1 MPAPAAVNTL
11 GMSSKQ
17 RKGMTMAKSAVV
29 PDGVEEP
36 EDHKAPDEDV
46 KTVTVSGIEVTV
58 EMASLD
64 DWKLTK
70 LLRKMEDD
78 GLLAV
83 DVAEKVF
90 GDQLDKIEDGLA
102 DGKGRISN
110 EKIATFLKDVLEA
123 VAPNS

>member
-1 MPAPAAVNTL
+1 
-11 GMSSKQ
+11 
-17 RKGMTMAKSAVV
+17 MAKSAVV